1 MAKKKA
7 VRDDSKASSSI
18 SKDSFSITIEAYPGD
33 LSDLGQLFSE
43 SLEYGLNQLGRA
55 GRNSIQNTIEESVT
69 QWGQKR
75 MAGESAKW
83 TFTPYGI
90 SEGRQDT
97 GFMYDSVGYEV
108 TNNANQHMVSFGWVN
123 WYESYFEEQEKGF
136 RGITIMGGVSGGYPR
151 FKKTSKPYD
160 VPGMGSLPIAES
172 VVKRLIPS
180 FVQGAWNEAKRN
192 FNAQGGGGTF

>member
-1 MAKKKA
+1 MAKKA
-7 VRDDSKASSSI
+7 IRDDSRASSS
-18 SKDSFSITIEAYPGD
+18 SSQDSFSVTIEAYPGD
-33 LSDLGQLFSE
+33 LSDLGLLFAQ

-55 GRNSIQNTIEESVT
+55 GANSIQDTITESVT
-69 QWGQKR
+69 QWGEKR
-75 MAGESAKW
+75 MAGEAAKW

-108 TNNANQHMVSFGWVN
+108 INNGNEHMVTFGWVN
-123 WYESYFEEQEKGF
+123 WFEPYFEEQENGF

-151 FKKTSKPYD
+151 FKRTSKAYD
-160 VPGMGSLPIAES
+160 VPGMGSLPIA
-172 VVKRLIPS
+172 KRLVDRLRPS

-192 FNAQGGGGTF
+192 FKAQGGNGTF